1 MIYEKTINL
10 PKTDFP
16 MRAELAK
23 REPEIAKIWDKEEI
37 YNQLRKKR
45 AGKIK
50 YILHDGPPYANG
62 HIHIGTAF
70 NKILKDIIVR
80 YKSMQGYD
88 APFVPGWDCHG
99 LPVEHQ
105 VTKNLKDKDNAS
117 IIKIR
122 KKCREYAAKFV
133 NIQREEF
140 KRLGNYGEWEHPYL
154 TMNFDYEAAIIDEFR
169 KLANLGYIY
178 HGVKPIY
185 WCGTCETALAEA
197 EVEYED
203 ESTDSIYVKFPLTN
217 PQEILP
223 DSKEKTYIVIWT
235 TTPWT
240 LPGNTAVAI
249 HPKKD
254 YTAYKIENEVFIIA
268 KELANSVFEK
278 INKNPDKILETW
290 EGKSL
295 EGLTYKHPFIDRTGQ
310 IILADFVDMETGS
323 GCVHIA
329 PGHGEEDFEIGQ
341 KYNLPVIAPVDA
353 KGCFT
358 NEVEL
363 FAGQK
368 VLEANPE
375 IIKLL
380 TQKNVLILSE
390 KIMHSYPH
398 CWRCKHPVIFRATKQ
413 WFISLNGKNYLRE
426 NALEEIKKVVWIPS
440 WGKDRIS
447 QMVTNRPDWCIS
459 RQRAWGVPIPVFFCE
474 NCNREFIDDDT
485 MKKVHNLV
493 KKHGADIWF
502 TMSAEELIP
511 ENKSCPDCRGEKF
524 RKETDILDV
533 WFDSGVS
540 HAAVLRQRSGISWP
554 ADLYLEGSDQH
565 RGWFQSSL
573 LTSIGTEKMAPY
585 KSVLTHGF
593 VVDGE
598 GKKMSK
604 STGNVI
610 APQEIIEKYGSD
622 ILRLWVTSE
631 NYQNDIKI
639 SQEILNRLT
648 DAYRK
653 IRNTCRYILGNLY
666 DFNPETDKVDYN
678 NLLEIDQFALLQLQK
693 LLEKS
698 VQGYN
703 SFQFHYFYHALY
715 NYCVNDLSAFY
726 LDILK
731 DRLYTHG
738 RKSIER
744 RSAQTVLCEIIIN
757 LAKVMAPI
765 TVHTAEEVWRNIPKF
780 HGKETSIHLTEMP
793 KINEEYIQKHLEEN
807 WNNLISIR
815 KEVYSAL
822 EIARQSKIIA
832 KSLEAKVTLFVED
845 KKLEAF
851 LNKYK
856 NELPTIF
863 IVSSV
868 DILDVKNKAN
878 NLFTAVSIPNLTISI
893 EKSQGIKCERC
904 WTWTE
909 YSVSDKE
916 HPNLCSKCLKIIN
929 LKEGELP

>member
-1 MIYEKTINL
+1 MTYEKTINL
-10 PKTDFP
+10 PHTDFP

-23 REPEIAKIWDKEEI
+23 REPEMIKVWHKEEI
-37 YNQLRKKR
+37 YNKLREKK
-45 AGKIK
+45 AGKTK

-88 APFVPGWDCHG
+88 APYVPGWDCHG
-99 LPVEHQ
+99 LPVEHH
-105 VTKNLKDKDNAS
+105 VTKDLKDKDKTPV
-117 IIKIR
+117 IEIR

-133 NIQREEF
+133 SIQREEF
-140 KRLGNYGEWEHPYL
+140 KRLGNYGDWDHPYL
-154 TMNFDYEAAIIDEFR
+154 TMNFEYEATIIDQFR

-197 EVEYED
+197 EIEYED
-203 ESTDSIYVKFPLTN
+203 DTTDSVYVKFQLAN
-217 PQEILP
+217 PQELLP
-223 DSKEKTYIVIWT
+223 DLDGKENIYIVIWT

-240 LPGNTAVAI
+240 LPGNVAVAI
-249 HPKKD
+249 HPDKD
-254 YTAYKIENEVFIIA
+254 YSAYKVGNEILIIA
-268 KELANSVFEK
+268 DELENNFFGK
-278 INKNPDKILETW
+278 INKKPEDTLETW
-290 EGKSL
+290 KGKAL
-295 EGLTYKHPFIDRTGQ
+295 EGLIYKHPFIDRTGQ
-310 IILADFVDMETGS
+310 IILADFVDMVTGS

-329 PGHGEEDFEIGQ
+329 PGHGEEDFEVGQ
-341 KYNLPVIAPVDA
+341 KYNLPVIAPVNG

-358 NEVEL
+358 ADVEL

-368 VLEANPE
+368 VLEANPG
-375 IIKLL
+375 IINLL
-380 TQKNVLILSE
+380 AQKKVLIFSE
-390 KIMHSYPH
+390 KFSHSYPH
-398 CWRCKHPVIFRATKQ
+398 CWRCKQPVIFRATKQ
-413 WFISLNGKNYLRE
+413 WFIRLDGENYLRK

-440 WGKDRIS
+440 WGEERIS
-447 QMVTNRPDWCIS
+447 LMIANRPDWCIS

-474 NCNREFIDDDT
+474 NCNRDFIDDDT
-485 MKKVHNLV
+485 MIRVHNLV

-511 ENKSCPDCRGEKF
+511 ENKSCPECHGKKF

-540 HAAVLRQRSGISWP
+540 HAAVLRQRPELSWP

-565 RGWFQSSL
+565 RGWFHSSL
-573 LTSIGTEKMAPY
+573 LTSVAVEKTAPY

-610 APQEIIEKYGSD
+610 APQEIIEKYGAD
-622 ILRLWVTSE
+622 ILRLWVAAE

-639 SQEILNRLT
+639 SDEILVRLT

-653 IRNTCRYILGNLY
+653 IRNTCKYILGNLH
-666 DFNPETDKVDYN
+666 DFNPETDKIDYS

-698 VQGYN
+698 MQGYN

-731 DRLYTHG
+731 DRLYTSG
-738 RKSIER
+738 RKSTER
-744 RSAQTVLCEIIIN
+744 RAAQTVLYEIITN
-757 LAKVMAPI
+757 LTKVIAPI
-765 TVHTAEEVWRNIPKF
+765 MCHTADEVWQYIPKS
-780 HGKETSIHLTEMP
+780 HGKEISIHLTEMP
-793 KINEEYIQKHLEEN
+793 KLNEDYMQKHLEEN
-807 WNNLISIR
+807 WTNLFSIR

-822 EIARQSKIIA
+822 EIARQSKTIA
-832 KSLEAKVTLFVED
+832 KSLEANVTLYVED
-845 KKLEAF
+845 KKLETI

-868 DILDVKNKAN
+868 DISNIKNDAD
-878 NLFTAVSIPNLTISI
+878 NLFTAVSIPNLKIYI
-893 EKSQGIKCERC
+893 EKSQGKKCERC
-904 WTWTE
+904 WTYTKD
-909 YSVSDKE
+909 SGIDKE
-916 HPNLCSKCLKIIN
+916 HPDLCPKCLKII
-929 LKEGELP
+929 KEGELL